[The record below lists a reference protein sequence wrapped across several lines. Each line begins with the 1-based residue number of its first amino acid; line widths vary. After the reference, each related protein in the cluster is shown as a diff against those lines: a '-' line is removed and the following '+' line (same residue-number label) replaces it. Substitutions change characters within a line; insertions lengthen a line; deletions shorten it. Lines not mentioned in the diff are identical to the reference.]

1 MTRDCYQIITDK
13 PALEQFIDWLPDH
26 SREETYFYALFYREK
41 YNTGAKKSGG
51 GNLLFRGI
59 SDKKSLF
66 RKIQQ
71 LECPIGSYEKAGEPV
86 PQECLALYIN
96 PNPRSLPKAS
106 LNTISALVDNL
117 KTKNSQASPHKEALA
132 CIQTSPAD
140 KPFVTFDIDN
150 KEPLYVVA
158 ALKTLYPV
166 LPAII
171 ETRGGYHLLVP
182 RIQIPQIENKMWHKT
197 LAEISDEN
205 GDILSPIIGASQ
217 GGFTPRF
224 VDPKDFSWQRPN
236 LPYIFRLKWIFS
248 QR

>member
-1 MTRDCYQIITDK
+1 MTRDCYQIITDRQ
-13 PALEQFIDWLPDH
+13 ALEEFINWLPEH
-26 SREETYFYALFYREK
+26 SQEEAYFYALFYREK

-140 KPFVTFDIDN
+140 KPFVTFDIDK
-150 KEPLYVVA
+150 KESLYVVA
-158 ALKTLYPV
+158 ALKTLHPV

-182 RIQIPQIENKMWHKT
+182 RVQIAQIENKMWHKT

-205 GDILSPIIGASQ
+205 GDILSPMIGCTQ
-217 GGFTPRF
+217 GNFTPRF
-224 VDPKDFSWQRPN
+224 VDPKDFS
-236 LPYIFRLKWIFS
+236 
-248 QR
+248 